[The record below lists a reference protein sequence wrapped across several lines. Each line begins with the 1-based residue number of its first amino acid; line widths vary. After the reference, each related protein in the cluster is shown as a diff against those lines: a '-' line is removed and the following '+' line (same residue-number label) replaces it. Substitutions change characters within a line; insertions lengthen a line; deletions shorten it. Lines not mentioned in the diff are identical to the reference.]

1 MEQRAYDA
9 AQQGLM
15 ASMIG
20 AEQEANLQRFLEG
33 LRRSSEWTSSQV
45 AEVEAEIHELLGVLE
60 ETPWASEKQFRLS
73 PSLRESKR

>member
-45 AEVEAEIHELLGVLE
+45 AEVEA
-60 ETPWASEKQFRLS
+60 
-73 PSLRESKR
+73 